1 MVFRFR
7 GIVHRG
13 GGRHTIFGVLGD
25 GRCLHERKHQRGNKI
40 NGKVYFD
47 VAEDTKYTL
56 T

>member
-25 GRCLHERKHQRGNKI
+25 DDAFMNENINAGTKSTAKCILTLQRI
-40 NGKVYFD
+40 PS
-47 VAEDTKYTL
+47 TH
-56 T
+56 